1 MNINSPASAVNEAGL
16 FADLGVL
23 QSADFQFL
31 RYLLLLHR
39 HTSERTDHGTNAFFT
54 ALLPSSLC
62 HVVVVD
68 LGDFLLIEQR
78 YLRLASHEGKD
89 MGGFVYAAHR

>member
-1 MNINSPASAVNEAGL
+1 MLPVL
-16 FADLGVL
+16 FYFFLRSLGQKSKL
-23 QSADFQFL
+23 LYQFL
-31 RYLLLLHR
+31 CYLLLFHR